1 MTDWSV
7 LLWIRMN
14 LNTSIREKMESW
26 WILNF
31 RPKTYGVHFFDIR
44 LSIYFEWETS
54 ISNFLFTFSTLI
66 NAIIREMIET
76 FCLYKGY
83 QCIVQLLYFA
93 SHVAWIKPL
102 KPIYIF
108 IVIIVKYVIHKIFKW
123 CVMGWEKELQTRT
136 CLNQGSGSLNFY
148 SNGVWLWKINIPR
161 LFSLAGVNRQFQRFA
176 WHQM

>member
-1 MTDWSV
+1 MNSKFQAKN
-7 LLWIRMN
+7 IRCA
-14 LNTSIREKMESW
+14 
-26 WILNF
+26 
-31 RPKTYGVHFFDIR
+31 FFDIR

-54 ISNFLFTFSTLI
+54 ISNFLFTFSTLV

-108 IVIIVKYVIHKIFKW
+108 IVIIVKYVIHKIF
-123 CVMGWEKELQTRT
+123 
-136 CLNQGSGSLNFY
+136 
-148 SNGVWLWKINIPR
+148 
-161 LFSLAGVNRQFQRFA
+161 
-176 WHQM
+176 